1 MAGGGDEGLVHHS
14 LKRIKKRI
22 NDFILNN
29 YNRLFFK
36 NSSKSTPQAQDAFAS
51 AQEAVNTEN
60 ASPDQTL
67 SVEEILSNPELVS
80 KVEAELR
87 LCEDRDKP
95 AREVLQECINELEEK
110 GFLNC
115 LERKADQYMY
125 QIRDQRD
132 KLRHFITNELKQSQR
147 GLSFDNINKRVST
160 QFDNFYTKDFVFKVI
175 DELFQMGLIYEVSK
189 QTYMFLDNTFA

>member
-1 MAGGGDEGLVHHS
+1 MA
-14 LKRIKKRI
+14 
-22 NDFILNN
+22 
-29 YNRLFFK
+29 
-36 NSSKSTPQAQDAFAS
+36 A
-51 AQEAVNTEN
+51 NTEN